1 MHQDYSEED
10 FDPDDQ
16 LRGKDVGVR
25 SPTQDVCERISQC
38 ILHIHNL
45 KLTTMCICMCPM
57 LKLILGVTCGVSTES
72 EEEEGGGSES
82 VSLQEDN
89 STPVI
94 VVKMK
99 KCTYST
105 FTQKPL

>member
-45 KLTTMCICMCPM
+45 KLTTMCICMCPV

-72 EEEEGGGSES
+72 EEEEGGGSKS

>member
-1 MHQDYSEED
+1 MY
-10 FDPDDQ
+10 
-16 LRGKDVGVR
+16 VR
-25 SPTQDVCERISQC
+25 EYHNVYYIY
-38 ILHIHNL
+38 IYNL
-45 KLTTMCICMCPM
+45 KLTTMCICMYPV

-72 EEEEGGGSES
+72 EEEEGGRGGGSES